1 MIVLLVL
8 NALVATAGTGFAVA
22 AAVRPESLSYSDAP
36 TAGERFYAWM
46 YTARG
51 VPLGVL
57 TAVVPFVA
65 TGTAAVLC
73 LVAAAVAQAADA
85 GIGLS
90 RGERRMVVGAGVATL
105 VHVVTA
111 VAVG

>member
-1 MIVLLVL
+1 M
-8 NALVATAGTGFAVA
+8 
-22 AAVRPESLSYSDAP
+22 
-36 TAGERFYAWM
+36 
-46 YTARG
+46 
-51 VPLGVL
+51 
-57 TAVVPFVA
+57 VPFVA